1 MKRVY
6 WPLDSS
12 TKRLFG
18 KKKKKSVGKTTLVQK
33 VVKGLQNAG
42 LPCYGFVTQEIRQGG
57 RRSGFDIVTL
67 DGKSAVLSRVKPDSG
82 GKRECRVG
90 QYVVDVPSFESLA
103 LPVLNK
109 TSDGHILVLDE
120 IGKMEMFSQKF
131 VSGVRQVM
139 GQSSST
145 VLTTIPIPK
154 GRPIPL
160 VEEIRNRKDIL
171 LINLS
176 RENRDDPNLEVQIIG
191 CLSSSL
197 QKK

>member
-1 MKRVY
+1 MASNCRHVVITG
-6 WPLDSS
+6 PP
-12 TKRLFG
+12 G
-18 KKKKKSVGKTTLVQK
+18 VGKTTFVQK
-33 VVKGLQNAG
+33 VVQGLQNAN
-42 LPCYGFVTQEIRQGG
+42 LPFYGFVTQEIRQGG

-67 DGKSAVLSRVKPDSG
+67 DGNSAILSRVRPESSG
-82 GKRECRVG
+82 RRECRVG

-109 TSDGHILVLDE
+109 VSNGHVLILDE

-139 GQSSST
+139 GQSFST
-145 VLTTIPIPK
+145 VLATIPIPK

-171 LINLS
+171 LITLS
-176 RENRDDPNLEVQIIG
+176 RENRDDPNLEAKIID
-191 CLSSSL
+191 CLSESL